1 MSRIG
6 VTFIAL
12 FIGLFLFLNRT
23 SYSQEMSKLSALGEL
38 KISFPS
44 SSFTDKTSFTVKSEE
59 KVTIKLDLPVLSG
72 SNKAW
77 IGVINFITKE
87 EIWGTMVD
95 AAKGPQTITE
105 VKTLKPGVY
114 RIIYEFAGEL
124 SGAPKAKWSGTIS
137 VSH

>member
-12 FIGLFLFLNRT
+12 FIGVFLLLHTT
-23 SYSQEMSKLSALGEL
+23 SYSQGTSNLTTLGEL
-38 KISFPS
+38 KISFPTT
-44 SSFTDKTSFTVKSEE
+44 SFTDKTTFTVKSDE
-59 KVTIKLDLPVLSG
+59 KVTVKIDLPVLSG

-77 IGVINFITKE
+77 IGVINFNTKE
-87 EIWGTMVD
+87 EIFGTMVD
-95 AAKGPQTITE
+95 ASKGPQTITE

-124 SGAPKAKWSGTIS
+124 SGAPKAKWSGTIA
-137 VSH
+137 VSR